1 VVRRALIGL
10 QRCADAER
18 GTHPDVNT
26 MASGS
31 RARILCVDD
40 ESNVLDGLRRALRG
54 FFDVT
59 TAVGANEG
67 MDALEQGE
75 EFAVVVSDLRMP
87 VMDGIAFLEHA
98 RRTAPDASR
107 VLLTGNADLHSA
119 LEAVNRGAIFRF
131 MTKPCAPEALRRALT
146 AAVEQHHLVTSER
159 VLLEQTLHGSIKA
172 LTDVLALIN
181 PAGFG
186 RAGRVKAIVGAIA
199 ERLGHPGRWQLEVA
213 AMLSQ
218 IGTVSLPSET
228 VEKLYAGAPLTH
240 SEVVRVER
248 LPRVA
253 CDVIASIPRLEEVR
267 EILAHQ
273 NHRFDGGPRGRTT
286 AGEAIPWGARL
297 LKVAFDFD
305 LLESQGLSSDAA
317 ISTLRGRDG
326 WYDPDLLVA
335 LAEHLGYGNPAQEVM
350 EIELAAVRSGMV
362 FVEDIRTTTG
372 ILLIARGQEVT
383 ERLAERIRNSLHMLE
398 ARQKVHVIVPARPA
412 TPPVAATLP

>member
-1 VVRRALIGL
+1 
-10 QRCADAER
+10 
-18 GTHPDVNT
+18 
-26 MASGS
+26 MANGS
-31 RARILCVDD
+31 HARILCVDD
-40 ESNVLDGLRRALRG
+40 EPNVLDGLRRVLRHS
-54 FFDVT
+54 FEVAA
-59 TAVGANEG
+59 AVGAAEG
-67 MDALEQGE
+67 MAALEQGDG
-75 EFAVVVSDLRMP
+75 FAVVVSDLRMP
-87 VMDGIAFLEHA
+87 IMDGIAFLEHA
-98 RRTAPDASR
+98 RQVAPDSTR

-131 MTKPCAPEALRRALT
+131 MMKPCAPELLHRAIGD
-146 AAVEQHHLVTSER
+146 AVEQHRLVTSER

-199 ERLGHPGRWQLEVA
+199 ERLCHSGRWQVEVA

-218 IGTVSLPSET
+218 IGTVSLPPET

-253 CDVIASIPRLEEVR
+253 CEVIASIPRLEEVR
-267 EILAHQ
+267 EILGHQ
-273 NHRFDGGPRGRTT
+273 NLRFDGGPAGRTP
-286 AGEAIPWGARL
+286 AGQEIPWGARL

-305 LLESQGLSSDAA
+305 LLESQGLTPTAA
-317 ISTLRGRDG
+317 ISTLRGREG
-326 WYDPDLLVA
+326 WYDPELLVA
-335 LAEHLGYGNPAQEVM
+335 LAEHFGYGNPAQEVV
-350 EIELAAVRSGMV
+350 EIELAETRPGMV

-383 ERLAERIRNSLHMLE
+383 ERLAERIRNSLHMLQ
-398 ARQKVHVIVPARPA
+398 AKQKVHVVVPARSADPRVPA
-412 TPPVAATLP
+412 TIL